1 MDLAGGWE
9 GELQSMSEC
18 REGDGRR
25 TDAALLR
32 CDVVTCVG
40 IGRSTGTCTVDL
52 LVLARSRSTAPRLR
66 RSGSPRPMR
75 WRD

>member
-40 IGRSTGTCTVDL
+40 SLPGTCTVDL

>member
-40 IGRSTGTCTVDL
+40 IGSLPVH
-52 LVLARSRSTAPRLR
+52 VP
-66 RSGSPRPMR
+66 
-75 WRD
+75 